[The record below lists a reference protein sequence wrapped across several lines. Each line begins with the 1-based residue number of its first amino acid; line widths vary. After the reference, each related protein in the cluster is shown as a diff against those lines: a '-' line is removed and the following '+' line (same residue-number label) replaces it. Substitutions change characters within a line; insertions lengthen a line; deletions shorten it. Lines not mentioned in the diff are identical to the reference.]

1 MDGRDRA
8 GASDRFETT
17 ATSLLRE
24 LTGNPAASFRDG
36 QLEAIREL
44 VVNRN
49 RALVVQRT
57 GWGKSAVYFIAT
69 RLLRDQGS
77 GPTLLVSPLLAL
89 MRNQIEAARRMN
101 VCAETINSDNQADWP
116 QVVERI
122 RSNEV
127 DLLLISPERLAN
139 RRFLEDVLDHVGQ
152 QAGLVVVDEA
162 HCISDWGHDFRPD
175 YRRIERVLELLPA
188 GVPVLACTATA
199 NDRVVDDVVRQLGDR
214 LTVFRG
220 PLARAGLALQ
230 VITLDAPAARL
241 AWLSTVIPTL
251 DGSGIVYCLTVR
263 DAETVA
269 EWLRANG
276 IDAVSYTG
284 GTEHRPDLERALLA
298 NGVKVIVAT
307 SALGMGFDKPD
318 LSFVIHYQ
326 SPGSVIHYY
335 QQVGRA
341 GRQLVAS
348 HGVLLRGREDAQ
360 IQDWFIDVA
369 FPTADEA
376 GAVVDALDRC
386 DGFVRF
392 PEVEA
397 AVNVGRTRLVN
408 ILKNLE
414 VDRVVVADG
423 QRYQRTTLPYTFDAD
438 RVASVSA
445 LRRAEQQQMNDYG
458 TLASGCRMAFLTTA
472 LDDQRAARC
481 GVCDLC
487 APPPLSAA
495 VDVARAADAADFL
508 RQRPVHIEPR
518 RQWADR
524 R

>member
-1 MDGRDRA
+1 MAGRDRA
-8 GASDRFETT
+8 SAGKGFETS
-17 ATSLLRE
+17 ATCLLRE
-24 LTGNPAASFRDG
+24 LTGNPAASFHDG

-101 VCAETINSDNQADWP
+101 VRAETINSDNQADWP

-122 RSNEV
+122 RANEV

-175 YRRIERVLELLPA
+175 YRRIERVLELLPP

-263 DAETVA
+263 DAETVPA
-269 EWLRANG
+269 WLRANG

-348 HGVLLRGREDAQ
+348 HGVLLRGRRTPRSRTGSST
-360 IQDWFIDVA
+360 WPSPP
-369 FPTADEA
+369 PTRRGRSSTRST
-376 GAVVDALDRC
+376 GATASCASPRSRRRSTSGAPGWSTSSRTWRSIASSSPTGSAISGPHCRTRSTPTGSRRSPPC
-386 DGFVRF
+386 DGPSSSR
-392 PEVEA
+392 
-397 AVNVGRTRLVN
+397 
-408 ILKNLE
+408 
-414 VDRVVVADG
+414 
-423 QRYQRTTLPYTFDAD
+423 
-438 RVASVSA
+438 
-445 LRRAEQQQMNDYG
+445 
-458 TLASGCRMAFLTTA
+458 
-472 LDDQRAARC
+472 
-481 GVCDLC
+481 
-487 APPPLSAA
+487 
-495 VDVARAADAADFL
+495 
-508 RQRPVHIEPR
+508 
-518 RQWADR
+518 
-524 R
+524 

>member
-1 MDGRDRA
+1 MISPVCSPMRMCTGRPDSRRLRRAMSSWISRAQLTARRADVNTAISPSPSSLTITPRWASTRSSANRSVARPIARASSSPSSWLSCVDSTRSVNSTVTVPSGMSLRCCITLSLSGEAVRAARGTRRKLRDTPFVVSVAAGDEAEEVSVMAGRDRA
-8 GASDRFETT
+8 SAGKEFETT
-17 ATSLLRE
+17 ATCLLRE

-36 QLEAIREL
+36 QLAAIREL

-101 VCAETINSDNQADWP
+101 VRAETINSDNQADWP

-122 RSNEV
+122 RANEV

-175 YRRIERVLELLPA
+175 YRRIERVLELLPP

-263 DAETVA
+263 DAETVSA
-269 EWLRANG
+269 WLRANG

-284 GTEHRPDLERALLA
+284 GTEHRPDLERALL
-298 NGVKVIVAT
+298 
-307 SALGMGFDKPD
+307 
-318 LSFVIHYQ
+318 
-326 SPGSVIHYY
+326 
-335 QQVGRA
+335 
-341 GRQLVAS
+341 
-348 HGVLLRGREDAQ
+348 
-360 IQDWFIDVA
+360 
-369 FPTADEA
+369 
-376 GAVVDALDRC
+376 
-386 DGFVRF
+386 
-392 PEVEA
+392 
-397 AVNVGRTRLVN
+397 
-408 ILKNLE
+408 
-414 VDRVVVADG
+414 
-423 QRYQRTTLPYTFDAD
+423 
-438 RVASVSA
+438 
-445 LRRAEQQQMNDYG
+445 
-458 TLASGCRMAFLTTA
+458 
-472 LDDQRAARC
+472 
-481 GVCDLC
+481 
-487 APPPLSAA
+487 
-495 VDVARAADAADFL
+495 
-508 RQRPVHIEPR
+508 
-518 RQWADR
+518 
-524 R
+524 